1 MIFVLFVI
9 ALALFVALQA
19 PTLNPESLG
28 QTGRMT
34 DSKLKIRCSKEAAFN
49 FHDKSHLKYLA
60 KCPYWRLGA
69 RERGTASGD

>member
-1 MIFVLFVI
+1 MIRVYGPIGLTMIFVLFVI

-34 DSKLKIRCSKEAAFN
+34 DSKLNIPLLEKGSF
-49 FHDKSHLKYLA
+49 
-60 KCPYWRLGA
+60 
-69 RERGTASGD
+69 